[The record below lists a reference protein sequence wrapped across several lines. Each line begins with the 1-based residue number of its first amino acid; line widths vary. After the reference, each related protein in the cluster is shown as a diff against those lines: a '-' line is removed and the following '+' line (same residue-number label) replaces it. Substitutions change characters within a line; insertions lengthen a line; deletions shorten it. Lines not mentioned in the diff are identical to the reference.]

1 MRRNIF
7 LFRGLCL
14 LLAVLLCGS
23 LTACQSQQD
32 KLYDEL
38 VSSAKQESQVESMP
52 SSQAE
57 SGVVSQSGEEKQ
69 LSGELRIAM
78 PLRDEGIYRM
88 SKKFRELYP
97 DVKITFDCTVSD
109 VNNGIPDDYG
119 TRYIQKTVTELSS
132 GDAADIVDLGYVS
145 FYKYA
150 KTGLFEDL
158 NELLAND
165 PEVNRDDFYTNILD
179 AFEDAEGK
187 LYAIPPTFRFNV
199 LLLNDYVMYELDM
212 DAEKEFADGVDYR
225 ELIDLYWKA
234 VDAGAIKSGEEKGG
248 CYFAKDQNKNF
259 FEGYVIPVFLDE
271 KNGEARFDTPEYI
284 EYLEK
289 TDGLPFQ
296 RTVKQ
301 GGTYPYNWPTFGTD
315 DYFCQQL
322 PALPAHLGNIDHN
335 NLAGSTGALFYKDSD
350 GHIPFTA
357 VNLLAIPKGKKTQL
371 AWEFIKF
378 LIEEKE
384 FPEKIDIYDP
394 ASINEYFLPY
404 GQAVPINRKNYQ
416 KLYTA
421 AFSQGL
427 VEKFDEYQQTLN
439 IRLGNSS
446 ELMDNLM
453 DILISYYDSHLISA
467 EECAKQM
474 QERAWIFMNE

>member
-1 MRRNIF
+1 MRRNKF
-7 LFRGLCL
+7 LFRGLYL
-14 LLAVLLCGS
+14 LLAALLCAS
-23 LTACQSQQD
+23 LTACQNEQD
-32 KLYDEL
+32 KIYDEL
-38 VSSAKQESQVESMP
+38 VGGGGSQAESLP

-57 SGVVSQSGEEKQ
+57 SSAISQIGEEKQ

-78 PLRDEGIYRM
+78 PLRNEGIYRM
-88 SKKFRELYP
+88 SKAFMELHP

-158 NELLAND
+158 NEWMAND
-165 PEVNRDDFYTNILD
+165 PEINRDDFYTNILD
-179 AFEDAEGK
+179 AFEDAERK
-187 LYAIPPTFRFNV
+187 LYAIPPTFSFNV
-199 LLLNDYVMYELDM
+199 LLLNDYIMYELDM
-212 DAEKEFADGVDYR
+212 DAEKEFKDGVGYQD
-225 ELIDLYWKA
+225 LIDLYWKA
-234 VDAGAIKSGEEKGG
+234 VDSGAIKPGAERGG

-259 FEGYVIPVFLDE
+259 FEGYVIPAFLDE
-271 KNGEARFDTPEYI
+271 KNGEARFDTPEFI

-289 TDGLPFQ
+289 TDDLPFQ

-301 GGTYPYNWPTFGTD
+301 GGTYPYDWPNFAPD

-322 PALPAHLGNIDHN
+322 PALPIHLGNIDRKT
-335 NLAGSTGALFYKDSD
+335 LAGSTGALFYKDSS

-357 VNLLAIPKGKKTQL
+357 VNLLAIPKGKNTEL
-371 AWEFIKF
+371 AWEFLKF
-378 LIEEKE
+378 AIGEKD
-384 FPEKIDIYDP
+384 FPDKIDMYD
-394 ASINEYFLPY
+394 AVAYNEYFLPY
-404 GQAVPINRKNYQ
+404 SQSVPINRKNYQ

-421 AFSQGL
+421 AFSPGL
-427 VEKFDEYQQTLN
+427 MEKFDAYQQTLN
-439 IRLGNSS
+439 IRAGNSV

-453 DILISYYDSHLISA
+453 DILITYYDSHLISA